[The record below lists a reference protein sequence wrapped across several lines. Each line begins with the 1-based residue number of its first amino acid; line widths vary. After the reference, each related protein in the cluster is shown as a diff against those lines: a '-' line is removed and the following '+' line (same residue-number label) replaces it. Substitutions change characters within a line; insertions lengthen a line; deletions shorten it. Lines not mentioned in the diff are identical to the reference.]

1 MFPHLALRHDFTA
14 AAPSHRQTRRP
25 MGRSGDGL
33 LRRWLQAAHRH
44 WRRRDMITTF
54 EAMNDRALRDIGIY
68 RGDIR
73 RLVKEFDDRDLG
85 LMPRASAGRS
95 WRA

>member
-1 MFPHLALRHDFTA
+1 
-14 AAPSHRQTRRP
+14 
-25 MGRSGDGL
+25 
-33 LRRWLQAAHRH
+33 
-44 WRRRDMITTF
+44 MITTF